1 MKRFAFKMFLKPGCE
16 KEYARRHAALW
27 PELRR
32 RLQEQGVGNYSIY
45 WDCDT
50 NILFAYQECS
60 GEGNSQDTGAVD
72 PVTQRWWDWMADLME
87 VNPDHS
93 PVTVPLPEMFHLD

>member
-1 MKRFAFKMFLKPGCE
+1 
-16 KEYARRHAALW
+16 
-27 PELRR
+27 
-32 RLQEQGVGNYSIY
+32 
-45 WDCDT
+45 
-50 NILFAYQECS
+50 
-60 GEGNSQDTGAVD
+60 TGTVD